1 MKRKHLIIF
10 LILVLTLLLAACGS
24 SGDTSSQDEAQD
36 TAQEQTE
43 VAEDTVHPYAWL
55 GLQDMPECHYLD
67 VLATNH
73 YFMKSNEYIDGMSY
87 VSKQTKAVDGINTYE
102 KDEYNETYS
111 IEGKVTTINLSNNT
125 YMQHDASDLAED
137 AKENLESAMETGENR
152 YGRNFKGTGTGTIPI
167 LSDNGDDAEYEYYE
181 YDYPEMEA
189 SSGDTMIERYYL
201 KDGDVFAIYTKTT
214 MGDTEIAST
223 EIIKKMSGKIPK
235 KTFKLP
241 DLSKYEKN
249 EL

>member
-10 LILVLTLLLAACGS
+10 LILVLTLLLASCGS
-24 SGDTSSQDEAQD
+24 STDTSSQDESQES
-36 TAQEQTE
+36 TQEQTE
-43 VAEDTVHPYAWL
+43 VAEDVIHPYAWL
-55 GLQDMPECHYLD
+55 GMQDMPECHYLD

-73 YFMKSNEYIDGMSY
+73 YFRKSKEYIDGMSY
-87 VSKQTKAVDGINTYE
+87 VSKQTNAVDGINTYK
-102 KDEYNETYS
+102 KDEYYKTYS
-111 IEGKVTTINLSNNT
+111 IDGKVTSINLSSKT
-125 YMQHDASDLAED
+125 YMEEDMGSLAET

-235 KTFKLP
+235 NTFKLP

>member
-1 MKRKHLIIF
+1 MKRKHLIVL
-10 LILVLTLLLAACGS
+10 LILALTLLLAACGS
-24 SGDTSSQDEAQD
+24 SGDTSSQDESQD

-43 VAEDTVHPYAWL
+43 VAEDTIHPYAWL

-73 YFMKSNEYIDGMSY
+73 YIKKSKEYIDGLSY
-87 VSKQTKAVDGINTYE
+87 VSKETKAVDGINTYE
-102 KDEYNETYS
+102 KNEYNETYS
-111 IEGKVTTINLSNNT
+111 IDGKVTTINLSSNT
-125 YMQHDASDLAED
+125 YMQQDASDLAE
-137 AKENLESAMETGENR
+137 AAVENMESAMETGENLSR
-152 YGRNFKGTGTGTIPI
+152 RSFVETGTGTIPI
-167 LSDNGDDAEYEYYE
+167 YSDNGDDAEYEYYE
-181 YDYPEMEA
+181 YNYPEMEA

-201 KDGDVFAIYTKTT
+201 KDGDVYAIYTKAT

-235 KTFKLP
+235 NTFKLP
-241 DLSKYEKN
+241 DLSKYEKT